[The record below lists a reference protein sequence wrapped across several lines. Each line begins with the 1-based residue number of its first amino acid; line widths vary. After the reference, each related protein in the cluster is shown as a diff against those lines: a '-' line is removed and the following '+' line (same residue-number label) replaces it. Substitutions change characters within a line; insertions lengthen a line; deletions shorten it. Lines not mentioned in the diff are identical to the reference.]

1 MSSKP
6 SIDWVVWHQDKPKKT
21 KTTVSKQQTFPIRS
35 HRENQNVIFPVFLL
49 SVIWSA
55 SPSVALCRGQ
65 VTTPCTSACTFPRA
79 TTGGDATDASPAT
92 RTSGSEPSTAR
103 RDTSRTG
110 RPPMKPSRTS
120 SNHSVSSDEVHEG
133 KHHICNFWNQPG
145 DVQQQPVH
153 RSSRDVSAPAV
164 KDVVIQWERGR
175 AGWGRQLRKQKQNH
189 QKTTLNRINR
199 PRRMGKCRILIWKW
213 HRDWL
218 KVCQVN
224 TREGGR
230 GILSA
235 TSMINSGLCGICEEG
250 FSEDIKKTSRLREK
264 KVAKQHKPLKSQD
277 VSRAG
282 GGYCCSR
289 WAWHSLV
296 PSSGFVPDDDGGWNF
311 LIRKTSNYEAFKVH
325 DAKRWQKTWQTVAE
339 WLLVGQSAA
348 NEWIE
353 EEKQHIRLQTQ
364 HCIHYCTTAPFVKS
378 G

>member
-6 SIDWVVWHQDKPKKT
+6 SIDWVVWHQHKPKKT

-55 SPSVALCRGQ
+55 SLSVALCRGQ

-110 RPPMKPSRTS
+110 RLPMKPSRTS

-224 TREGGR
+224 TREGG
-230 GILSA
+230 
-235 TSMINSGLCGICEEG
+235 
-250 FSEDIKKTSRLREK
+250 
-264 KVAKQHKPLKSQD
+264 
-277 VSRAG
+277 
-282 GGYCCSR
+282 GGYYLPPR
-289 WAWHSLV
+289 WLTADFV
-296 PSSGFVPDDDGGWNF
+296 GFV
-311 LIRKTSNYEAFKVH
+311 RKGSLKT
-325 DAKRWQKTWQTVAE
+325 KR
-339 WLLVGQSAA
+339 
-348 NEWIE
+348 
-353 EEKQHIRLQTQ
+353 KQVDWKKR
-364 HCIHYCTTAPFVKS
+364 K
-378 G
+378 

>member
-1 MSSKP
+1 
-6 SIDWVVWHQDKPKKT
+6 
-21 KTTVSKQQTFPIRS
+21 
-35 HRENQNVIFPVFLL
+35 
-49 SVIWSA
+49 
-55 SPSVALCRGQ
+55 
-65 VTTPCTSACTFPRA
+65 
-79 TTGGDATDASPAT
+79 
-92 RTSGSEPSTAR
+92 
-103 RDTSRTG
+103 
-110 RPPMKPSRTS
+110 
-120 SNHSVSSDEVHEG
+120 
-133 KHHICNFWNQPG
+133 
-145 DVQQQPVH
+145 
-153 RSSRDVSAPAV
+153 
-164 KDVVIQWERGR
+164 
-175 AGWGRQLRKQKQNH
+175 
-189 QKTTLNRINR
+189 
-199 PRRMGKCRILIWKW
+199 MGKCRILIWKW

-250 FSEDIKKTSRLREK
+250 FSEDKKKTSRLKEK

-325 DAKRWQKTWQTVAE
+325 DAKSWQKTWQTVAK

-353 EEKQHIRLQTQ
+353 GEKQHIRLQTQ